1 MDERKAGCQ
10 PYSEP
15 LEISR
20 VLDEI
25 ALDFGACTPLEA
37 AAGALMSIEAIP
49 RYRAASMMGKNKPP
63 EDPLHRQYEAA
74 KSYLTTLDSLQQKIE
89 NGTLLASLTE
99 SNPDEDQND
108 PATTGKLR
116 AYEDLQKILS
126 LLQAP
131 GFSISQ
137 N

>member
-1 MDERKAGCQ
+1 MDERKTGCE
-10 PYSEP
+10 PNSEP
-15 LEISR
+15 LR
-20 VLDEI
+20 VNQVLTEI

-37 AAGALMSIEAIP
+37 ATGALISVEAIP
-49 RYRAASMMGKNKPP
+49 RYRAASMMGKDKPP
-63 EDPLHRQYEAA
+63 EDPRNWQYEAA

-116 AYEDLQKILS
+116 AYSDLQKILS

>member
-1 MDERKAGCQ
+1 MDERRAGYQ

-15 LEISR
+15 LNINL
-20 VLDEI
+20 VLEEI

-49 RYRAASMMGKNKPP
+49 RYRTASMIGKNKPP
-63 EDPLHRQYEAA
+63 KDPLHWQYEAA
-74 KSYLTTLDSLQQKIE
+74 KSYLLTLEGLQQKIE
-89 NGTLLASLTE
+89 NGTLLASLAE
-99 SNPDEDQND
+99 DNLDDNPNN
-108 PATTGKLR
+108 PAIIGKLR
-116 AYEDLQKILS
+116 AVNDLRKILN

-131 GFSISQ
+131 GFSVSR